1 MVQYKHNLI
10 ILWRKNTVSI
20 FRMCVCVFFLIIVSS
35 KTQKEETKLQE
46 EIRRL
51 KQDKQALEL
60 DLGQAKKERDL
71 AKVQITSTSS
81 KTPLFS

>member
-1 MVQYKHNLI
+1 M
-10 ILWRKNTVSI
+10 TMFI
-20 FRMCVCVFFLIIVSS
+20 FSSVTMSS

-51 KQDKQALEL
+51 KQDKQALQV

-71 AKVQITSTSS
+71 AKVQVTSTSGKAPS
-81 KTPLFS
+81 FC

>member
-1 MVQYKHNLI
+1 MVKHGQ
-10 ILWRKNTVSI
+10 RFSYVC
-20 FRMCVCVFFLIIVSS
+20 MCVFSHIIVSS

>member
-1 MVQYKHNLI
+1 MF
-10 ILWRKNTVSI
+10 S
-20 FRMCVCVFFLIIVSS
+20 FFVWQCMFCFSFFTLFS

-51 KQDKQALEL
+51 KQDKQALEV

-71 AKVQITSTSS
+71 AKVQIASTSGKAPS
-81 KTPLFS
+81 FC

>member
-1 MVQYKHNLI
+1 M
-10 ILWRKNTVSI
+10 
-20 FRMCVCVFFLIIVSS
+20 SS

-51 KQDKQALEL
+51 KQDKQALQV

-71 AKVQITSTSS
+71 AKVQIASTSG
-81 KTPLFS
+81 KAPPFC

>member
-1 MVQYKHNLI
+1 MFSFSCL
-10 ILWRKNTVSI
+10 TV
-20 FRMCVCVFFLIIVSS
+20 FS

-51 KQDKQALEL
+51 KQDKQALEV

-71 AKVQITSTSS
+71 AKVQIASTSGKAPS
-81 KTPLFS
+81 FC